1 MKFLRELHDANKAA
15 DVLMRLIDFSTYPE
29 EVEQI
34 RQKLLKRNVQ
44 PSITNIKKH
53 LISQLLKPSDEIPYP
68 ERMIIV
74 RSGRVEEKGGRVFRP
89 KQAV

>member
-1 MKFLRELHDANKAA
+1 MEFLRELHDANKAA
-15 DVLMRLIDFSTYPE
+15 DVLMRLIDFSTFPDEIE
-29 EVEQI
+29 EI
-34 RQKLLKRNVQ
+34 RLKLLKRGIQ
-44 PSITNIKKH
+44 PSLGNIKKH
-53 LISQLLKPSDEIPYP
+53 LIAQLLKPSDEIPYP